1 MLLFLEDS
9 RFSFLLDIFLEPSD
23 FLLLFLE
30 LEIVGSPGTS
40 FVDRGPWLLGEA
52 TASAE
57 EVSSASTWASVS
69 VVGSVVSVLTIS
81 AVGSFVGSFVGF
93 AVTDGLAE
101 GSDVGTKDGSIVGR
115 AVGSADGSY
124 SEETKRSKR
133 EVGLEVVGASVGS
146 SVGRCVASA
155 RPERGSKEREG
166 EILVRKSAGEGGER
180 QRDREKETH
189 LVTAWA

>member
-9 RFSFLLDIFLEPSD
+9 RFSFFLDFFLEPSD

-57 EVSSASTWASVS
+57 EVSSASTGASASVA
-69 VVGSVVSVLTIS
+69 GSVVSVLTISAEGS

-101 GSDVGTKDGSIVGR
+101 GSDVGTKDGSVVCR

-133 EVGLEVVGASVGS
+133 EVGFEVVGATVGS

-155 RPERGSKEREG
+155 RPERGLKEREG
-166 EILVRKSAGEGGER
+166 EIVVRKSAGEGGER
-180 QRDREKETH
+180 QRERRT
-189 LVTAWA
+189 W